1 MIPVSRAREIILE
14 NVAPGTTEMVALG
27 DALGRV
33 LGEALVARLASPPL
47 DNSAMD
53 GFALAS
59 ASVREVS
66 AERPVRLRVAG
77 LVKAGDGVDTLPPGV
92 SKRIMTGAPIPRGAD
107 CVIAFEDVVALGPR
121 GGETLVITR
130 PVAPGDHVRRSG
142 EDVMPGAE
150 ILGKGKVLRPA
161 DLGLAAS
168 QGIGRLRV
176 FRRPEVAILATGD
189 EVVDLGAVPGEG
201 QIYSSNSYTLAALV
215 AECGARPRQLG
226 IARDEEEHLEAMVR
240 EGLRSDALVTTGGI
254 SMGDYDLL
262 EPVFRK
268 VGVEVLFSKV
278 AQKPGKPMTFGIC
291 QGRPVFA
298 LPGNPVSTMIS
309 FGVYVRPALRRM
321 MGHARLFRPRV
332 TAVLTEQVR
341 KKKGRT
347 NFIRAVVRYAGGV
360 FTARTTG
367 EQGSGI
373 LSSMSLANGVIVLP
387 EEVDRVEAGQEVEVI
402 LLDAEDALFPEDAGP
417 VLSVVER
424 SKVEG

>member
-14 NVAPGTTEMVALG
+14 KVAPGTTEMVALG
-27 DALGRV
+27 DSQGRV

-53 GFALAS
+53 GFALSS
-59 ASVREVS
+59 AGTAAATGKAPARF
-66 AERPVRLRVAG
+66 PVAG
-77 LVKAGDGVDTLPPGV
+77 LVKAGDGVADLPRGAAL
-92 SKRIMTGAPIPRGAD
+92 RIMTGAPIPRGAD
-107 CVIAFEDVVALGPR
+107 CVIPYEDAATEGGKGGGRVGEVLVV
-121 GGETLVITR
+121 EK
-130 PVAPGDHVRRSG
+130 PVSPGAHVRRAG
-142 EDVMPGAE
+142 EDVRPGVE
-150 ILGKGKVLRPA
+150 ILGAGKVLRPA

-189 EVVDLGAVPGEG
+189 EVVDLDQAPGEG
-201 QIYSSNSYTLAALV
+201 QIYSSNSYSLAALV

-226 IARDEEEHLEAMVR
+226 IARDEEEHLESMVR
-240 EGLRSDALVTTGGI
+240 EGLRSDVLVTTGGI

-262 EPVFRK
+262 EPVFRR

-278 AQKPGKPMTFGIC
+278 AQKPGKPMTFGIW

-321 MGHARLFRPRV
+321 MGHERIFRPRV
-332 TAVLTEQVR
+332 TAVLTEPVK

-347 NFIRAVVRYAGGV
+347 NFIRGVVRYSGGV
-360 FTARTTG
+360 FTVRTTG
-367 EQGSGI
+367 DQGSGI
-373 LSSMSLANGVIVLP
+373 LSSMSRANGVIVLP
-387 EEVDRVEAGQEVEVI
+387 EEVDRVEAGQAVEVI
-402 LLDAEDALFPEDAGP
+402 LLDAEDALFPEA
-417 VLSVVER
+417 
-424 SKVEG
+424 EG